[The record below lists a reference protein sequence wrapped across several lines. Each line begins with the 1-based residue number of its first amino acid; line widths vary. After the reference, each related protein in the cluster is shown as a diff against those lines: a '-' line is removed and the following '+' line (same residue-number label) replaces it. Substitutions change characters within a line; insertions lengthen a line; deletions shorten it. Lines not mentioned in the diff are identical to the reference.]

1 MSISK
6 RLYQT
11 VIEYIN
17 KEIKS
22 GNLTNGDSIPSESQ
36 LSKLLGVSV
45 GTVRKAVDKLENTNV
60 LYRQHGKGTFVS
72 DYGFDNRLLNKLT
85 KKVQKKFSRIL
96 LPESS
101 DERILRAAIN
111 ISRKKIAQII
121 LLGDKANTSQQIASL
136 NEGLDGELKH
146 LDNKDIKLNNI
157 YAEILYRKR
166 KHKGMSLDDAKELLN
181 DDTVF
186 AMLALEN
193 GDVDG
198 VVTGA
203 ITPSQTV
210 LSNALKIIGVADNSK
225 LVSSFFLMI
234 FDAKHQNYGSEMIFS
249 DCAMNIDPS
258 SDDLA
263 EIAKS
268 AYKSAKNYLDIEPKI
283 AMLSFSTNKNT
294 KHTQVEKISI
304 AASTLRNILPE
315 VDIIGNVQ
323 LDAALD
329 SAVLK
334 TKSPQANFIPPA
346 NVLIFPNLNA
356 ANIGYKLV
364 QRFAG
369 AQAIGP
375 ILQGLAKPVNDL
387 SRGCTVEEIV
397 STVVITA
404 NQCDL

>member
-1 MSISK
+1 MSK
-6 RLYQT
+6 KLYQK

-17 KEIKS
+17 QEINN
-22 GNLTNGDSIPSESQ
+22 GNLTNGDLIPSESQ
-36 LSKLLGVSV
+36 LSKLLGVSI
-45 GTVRKAVDKLENTNV
+45 GTIRKAVDKLENINV
-60 LYRQHGKGTFVS
+60 LYRQHGKGTFIS
-72 DYGFDNRLLNKLT
+72 NYGFDNRLLNKLT
-85 KKVQKKFSRIL
+85 KKAQNKFTRIL
-96 LPESS
+96 LPESN
-101 DERILRAAIN
+101 DERVLQAAIN
-111 ISRKKIAQII
+111 ISKKKIAQII
-121 LLGDKANTSQQIASL
+121 LLGDETKISQQLDKLNIAP
-136 NEGLDGELKH
+136 NVGLKY
-146 LDNKDIKLNNI
+146 LDPKDKQLNNI
-157 YAEILYRKR
+157 YAEILYKKR
-166 KHKGMSLDDAKELLN
+166 KHKGMSLVDAKVMLD

-210 LSNALKIIGVADNSK
+210 LSNALRIIGVADNSK
-225 LVSSFFLMI
+225 LVSSFFLML
-234 FDAKHQNYGSEMIFS
+234 FDAKHRIYGGEMIFS
-249 DCAMNIDPS
+249 DCAMNVNPDA
-258 SDDLA
+258 DELA
-263 EIAKS
+263 GIAKS
-268 AYKSAKNYLDIEPKI
+268 AYKSANNYFDVKPKI
-283 AMLSFSTNKNT
+283 AMLSFSTNKVT
-294 KHTQVEKISI
+294 KHTQVEKV
-304 AASTLRNILPE
+304 STATGILRKMLPE

-329 SAVLK
+329 SNVLK

-346 NVLIFPNLNA
+346 NILIFPNLDS

-364 QRFAG
+364 QRFSG

-397 STVVITA
+397 NTVVITA

>member
-1 MSISK
+1 MSK
-6 RLYQT
+6 KLYQT

-17 KEIKS
+17 QEIQN
-22 GNLTNGDSIPSESQ
+22 GNLTNGDLIPSESQ
-36 LSKLLGVSV
+36 LSKLLGVSI
-45 GTVRKAVDKLENTNV
+45 GTIRKAVDKLENINV
-60 LYRQHGKGTFVS
+60 LYRQHGKGTFIS
-72 DYGFDNRLLNKLT
+72 NYGFDNRLLNKLT
-85 KKVQKKFSRIL
+85 KKAQNKFTRIL
-96 LPESS
+96 LPESN
-101 DERILRAAIN
+101 DERVLQAAIN
-111 ISRKKIAQII
+111 VSKKKIAQII
-121 LLGDKANTSQQIASL
+121 LLGDKAKTTQQLDKLNIAP
-136 NEGLDGELKH
+136 NVGLKY
-146 LDNKDIKLNNI
+146 LDPKDKQLNNI
-157 YAEILYRKR
+157 YAEILYKKR
-166 KHKGMSLDDAKELLN
+166 KHKGMSLVDAKVMLD

-210 LSNALKIIGVADNSK
+210 LSNALRIIGVADNSK
-225 LVSSFFLMI
+225 LVSSFFLML
-234 FDAKHQNYGSEMIFS
+234 FDAKHRIYGGEMIFS
-249 DCAMNIDPS
+249 DCAMNVNPDA
-258 SDDLA
+258 DELA

-294 KHTQVEKISI
+294 KHTQVEKIST
-304 AASTLRNILPE
+304 ATSTLRKMLPE

-346 NVLIFPNLNA
+346 NVLIFPNLDS

-364 QRFAG
+364 QRFAS

-397 STVVITA
+397 NTVVITA